1 LKWLLVL
8 LVVVAAGAI
17 FFRKP
22 VQDAVLLRSL
32 LMSDAASEM
41 AFLELADGAKDR
53 FALLQRVWN
62 THKIPHRALVAT
74 YLKDNAGAFPDLY
87 RRAESLLFSATKDV
101 DASVR
106 ELAMATLAQQ
116 KHAALARLAA
126 ALLRDSDPQMRL
138 LGVQYLRKQDA
149 AIALPL
155 VFNLLD
161 DHDPRVVT
169 TADAALRNWT
179 KQDFKIR
186 VAHANLNASGI
197 NSSVEPANLKIIQEG
212 VQRWKEWW
220 NSHQQDYPANGFAAS
235 AQPGT
240 PDLLP
245 MADFRLQDL
254 KGKIVRFSDFKGKV
268 VLLNFWTTWCA
279 GCLVEIP
286 DLIELQKQNADRLVI
301 LGISLD
307 GQTEL
312 DEHGD
317 LVARH
322 SHDGPGHNRD
332 EPDGKV
338 DFAELRAEVEQ
349 VVKGNGMNY
358 PVLLDPN
365 SDVGRRFNGGELPVN
380 VMIDTHGYVRRRFT
394 GGRTVAA
401 FEAMIE
407 ELASPKYRGKQ

>member
-1 LKWLLVL
+1 
-8 LVVVAAGAI
+8 
-17 FFRKP
+17 
-22 VQDAVLLRSL
+22 
-32 LMSDAASEM
+32 
-41 AFLELADGAKDR
+41 
-53 FALLQRVWN
+53 
-62 THKIPHRALVAT
+62 
-74 YLKDNAGAFPDLY
+74 
-87 RRAESLLFSATKDV
+87 
-101 DASVR
+101 
-106 ELAMATLAQQ
+106 
-116 KHAALARLAA
+116 
-126 ALLRDSDPQMRL
+126 MRL

-268 VLLNFWTTWCA
+268 VLLNFWTTWCP
-279 GCLVEIP
+279 GCLMEIP
-286 DLIELQKQNADRLVI
+286 DLIELQRKNADRLII

-312 DEHGD
+312 DEHGH
-317 LVARH
+317 LAGTH
-322 SHDGPGHNRD
+322 SEGEPGHGQGEGNG
-332 EPDGKV
+332 EV
-338 DFAELRAEVEQ
+338 DLAEVRAKVVQ
-349 VVKGNGMNY
+349 VVKDNGMNY

-365 SDVGRRFNGGELPVN
+365 SEVGRRFNGAELPAN
-380 VMIDTHGYVRRRFT
+380 VLIDSQGYVRRRFI
-394 GGRTVAA
+394 GGRNVAA
-401 FEAMIE
+401 FEAMID
-407 ELASPKYRGKQ
+407 ELASPNAAR